1 MKATAQIIQIAP
13 YGKMHVWC
21 KKHQC
26 RHPIDKP
33 CDASIEAYRL
43 EFEAEVREVDRQR
56 KKKER
61 AEKSNDI
68 NDRVQD
74 AHVENKEEFEADD
87 NFLQDNGDYSPVDMA
102 AGRAARTRG
111 FLYRAQQSVFAAEAE
126 NFVDLEITKEML
138 VATRKVV
145 QAWIKT
151 LKRMESKG
159 ESPPRRGAHERPD
172 EEIRFLLDANEMVLS
187 LCEPALAA
195 RSASTKMSA
204 K

>member
-1 MKATAQIIQIAP
+1 MMKATAQIIQIAP

-111 FLYRAQQSVFAAEAE
+111 FLYRAQQSVFAAE
-126 NFVDLEITKEML
+126 
-138 VATRKVV
+138 
-145 QAWIKT
+145 
-151 LKRMESKG
+151 
-159 ESPPRRGAHERPD
+159 
-172 EEIRFLLDANEMVLS
+172 
-187 LCEPALAA
+187 
-195 RSASTKMSA
+195 
-204 K
+204 